1 MGYRATP
8 TLEPGIAFESP
19 WHPERMSIY
28 EMTVPVTL
36 ALTSPREVSSEE
48 ARRIAEQTLYT
59 VLDKLLPIKGER
71 SEVLSL
77 LNVGGKPK

>member
-1 MGYRATP
+1 
-8 TLEPGIAFESP
+8 
-19 WHPERMSIY
+19 MSIY